1 MSCLVQNNCVVL
13 QCHVMRSV
21 GSELICMHACL
32 YVFKSPIIYFAHY
45 SDIGKA
51 IKHIKTTKIH
61 SYMAE

>member
-1 MSCLVQNNCVVL
+1 MSCLVQNNWFF
-13 QCHVMRSV
+13 SV
-21 GSELICMHACL
+21 TVASPYACMHACL
-32 YVFKSPIIYFAHY
+32 YVFKSLIIYFTLY